1 MGNRSRSPVL
11 VDYAGRPNP
20 HVEPRQERQPDPPVT
35 HRVGNLT
42 AMFQPAPFKGDDP
55 KEDFEAWIVQLR
67 AAMAIN
73 EVPEDKK
80 LNYLTLKLAGGAF
93 TFFTQLKHPQNY
105 SFENAVQALTNRY
118 LNPNDSMMYK
128 IEFRQRDFKVGK
140 ETVENY
146 VAQLTKI
153 ANKAFPNKEQGRA
166 SIVDRFI
173 EGMPKKIKKK
183 CLMMQDPSIQQLQDY
198 VSKILCIDD
207 YCPGLDAGAFNA
219 VTPVANNS
227 AIYHALNEIQ
237 STQVNLHKQSQQ
249 TANTLQGLQKKVE
262 DESLDRRQ
270 DAAEIKAYKRDKDQ
284 ARKPYSRTPSKP
296 YYNYPTAPHMQQ
308 NNAYPQHVPAVQIQP
323 IAQEWQQPQ
332 QPQAMQ
338 APVIQQQPATPQVR
352 PLMAPAQNNFVPAQQ
367 QTPQVPQQAQMHYQ
381 PNETFP
387 QNNFQQQNFP
397 QNAYQQ
403 NQQQR
408 YGSGFQRSHNLF
420 CHFCGIMGH
429 KQMDCR
435 KRMAARGTQN
445 RNQKN

>member
-1 MGNRSRSPVL
+1 MVGRQRSSSQGSPRGHDNAQQTDLRDRLQGRNGAGNRNRSPVL
-11 VDYAGRPNP
+11 IDYAGRPNP
-20 HVEPRQERQPDPPVT
+20 NAEPRIVRPPDPPVT

-93 TFFTQLKHPQNY
+93 TFFTQLKHPHNY
-105 SFENAVQALTNRY
+105 SFENAVKALTNRY

-153 ANKAFPNKEQGRA
+153 ANKAFPNKEQARA

-183 CLMMQDPSIQQLQDY
+183 CLMMLDPTIQQLQDY

-207 YCPGLDAGAFNA
+207 YCPGLEAAGAFNA
-219 VTPVANNS
+219 VTPVADNS

-237 STQVNLHKQSQQ
+237 STQVNLHRQSQQ
-249 TANTLQGLQKKVE
+249 TANALQGLQKKVE
-262 DESLDRRQ
+262 EESSDRRQ

-284 ARKPYSRTPSKP
+284 ARKPYSRPQNKP

-308 NNAYPQHVPAVQIQP
+308 NNAFPQQVPAVQIQP
-323 IAQEWQQPQ
+323 TVQEWQQPQ
-332 QPQAMQ
+332 TMQ
-338 APVIQQQPATPQVR
+338 ASGDATTTSD
-352 PLMAPAQNNFVPAQQ
+352 AGTGDATA
-367 QTPQVPQQAQMHYQ
+367 T
-381 PNETFP
+381 T
-387 QNNFQQQNFP
+387 
-397 QNAYQQ
+397 
-403 NQQQR
+403 
-408 YGSGFQRSHNLF
+408 GSSAS
-420 CHFCGIMGH
+420 
-429 KQMDCR
+429 
-435 KRMAARGTQN
+435 AAANGTAT
-445 RNQKN
+445 K